1 MATKDS
7 VPLDQPIPLFLSVQ
21 TEEPEQPGIGKA
33 WDGAAISSRI
43 LTTSI
48 LVVTAAAIVFANL
61 VGNPIALLANATAS
75 LVGTSASRDET
86 PSRPTIQSTADAQAL
101 PPTASEAPTG
111 EEITAAF
118 KSALQSQTEIRE
130 PPAETLLKQFQAWA
144 AEKDSQAQARPEQSV
159 QDARAEVQDA
169 RAEVQDDQAQAV
181 QNDQTQA
188 VQNARAQVR
197 PVQRH
202 RHVKPVHNAQAETRP
217 EHNARAK
224 VRPVQNARAQ
234 MRREQNARVQVR
246 PVQNTQAQ
254 VQPVQNAQPPWPLL
268 STGWLN
274 LN

>member
-1 MATKDS
+1 MATKDG
-7 VPLDQPIPLFLSVQ
+7 VPVDQPVPLFLSDR

-33 WDGAAISSRI
+33 WDRAAISSRI

-75 LVGTSASRDET
+75 LVGTSASQDDTR
-86 PSRPTIQSTADAQAL
+86 SMPTIQSTADAQAL

-111 EEITAAF
+111 EEIAAAF

-130 PPAETLLKQFQAWA
+130 PPAEALLKQFQAWA
-144 AEKDSQAQARPEQSV
+144 AEKDSQAQARREQSV
-159 QDARAEVQDA
+159 QDARAQ
-169 RAEVQDDQAQAV
+169 VQDDQA
-181 QNDQTQA
+181 QA

-234 MRREQNARVQVR
+234 MRREQNARVQAR

-254 VQPVQNAQPPWPLL
+254 VQPVQTAQPPWPLL

>member
-33 WDGAAISSRI
+33 WDRAAISSRI

-48 LVVTAAAIVFANL
+48 LVVTAAAIVFAIL

-75 LVGTSASRDET
+75 LVGTSASQDDT
-86 PSRPTIQSTADAQAL
+86 QSMPTIQSTADAQAL

-111 EEITAAF
+111 EEIAAAF
-118 KSALQSQTEIRE
+118 KSTFQSETAIRE
-130 PPAETLLKQFQAWA
+130 PAAEALLKQFQAWA
-144 AEKDSQAQARPEQSV
+144 AEEDSQAQAQAQVRPEQSV
-159 QDARAEVQDA
+159 QDAQAQ
-169 RAEVQDDQAQAV
+169 VQDDQP
-181 QNDQTQA
+181 QA
-188 VQNARAQVR
+188 VQNALAQVR
-197 PVQRH
+197 PVQKH
-202 RHVKPVHNAQAETRP
+202 RHVKPVHNAQAEIRP

-254 VQPVQNAQPPWPLL
+254 VQPVQNAQPPLPLL

>member
-1 MATKDS
+1 MAAKDMATKDG
-7 VPLDQPIPLFLSVQ
+7 VPVDQPVPLFLSDR

-130 PPAETLLKQFQAWA
+130 PPAEALLKQFQAWA
-144 AEKDSQAQARPEQSV
+144 AEKDSQAQARPEQS
-159 QDARAEVQDA
+159 VQDA

-197 PVQRH
+197 PVQKH
-202 RHVKPVHNAQAETRP
+202 RHVKPVHNAQAEIRP

-254 VQPVQNAQPPWPLL
+254 VQPVQNAQPPWPLPGA
-268 STGWLN
+268 GWLN

>member
-33 WDGAAISSRI
+33 WDRAAISSRI

-48 LVVTAAAIVFANL
+48 LVVTAAAIVFAIL
-61 VGNPIALLANATAS
+61 VGNPIALLANVTAS
-75 LVGTSASRDET
+75 LVGTSASQDDT
-86 PSRPTIQSTADAQAL
+86 QSMPTIQSTADAQAL

-111 EEITAAF
+111 EEIAAAF
-118 KSALQSQTEIRE
+118 KNAFQSETEIRE
-130 PPAETLLKQFQAWA
+130 PPAEALLKQFQAWA
-144 AEKDSQAQARPEQSV
+144 AEEDSQAQVRPEQSV
-159 QDARAEVQDA
+159 QDAQAQ
-169 RAEVQDDQAQAV
+169 VQDDQA
-181 QNDQTQA
+181 QA

-197 PVQRH
+197 PVQKH
-202 RHVKPVHNAQAETRP
+202 RHVKPAHNAQAEIRP
-217 EHNARAK
+217 EHNARAI
-224 VRPVQNARAQ
+224 VRPVQNARVQ
-234 MRREQNARVQVR
+234 MRREQNAPVQVR

-268 STGWLN
+268 SAGWLN